1 MNGQNI
7 PELLQ
12 ANAILG
18 ASNQKLQ
25 ETIDAMAVLIAT
37 MQQRDD
43 RMHEQVRQQLQRL
56 QDAVNSADLR
66 VNRMV
71 ESALPRLVQLSQQ
84 ALAPAVERFDA
95 TLAAAGQRLGQ
106 TTQRFTHAQQS
117 LETTV
122 TRRMWVASVS
132 LLAAGALSV
141 MVAGYALYTA
151 KAAAAEVAH
160 YRAEVAYLDRVM
172 RADLVPCGKDRLCA
186 VFEKKATR
194 YGDRAQYREI
204 ALRAPA
210 SQP

>member
-12 ANAILG
+12 ANAIMG

-43 RMHEQVRQQLQRL
+43 RLHEQVRQQLQRL

-84 ALAPAVERFDA
+84 ALAPAAERFDT
-95 TLAAAGQRLGQ
+95 TLATAGQRLEH
-106 TTQRFTHAQQS
+106 TTRRFAHAQQS
-117 LETTV
+117 LETAV
-122 TRRMWVASVS
+122 TRRMWAASAAM
-132 LLAAGALSV
+132 LAAGVLS
-141 MVAGYALYTA
+141 MVAAGYALYAA
-151 KAAAAEVAH
+151 KAATAEAAQ

-186 VFEKKATR
+186 AFEKNGPR
-194 YGDRAQYREI
+194 YGNQRQYRAI
-204 ALRAPA
+204 NLRAAPA
-210 SQP
+210 AQ